1 VGDRV
6 VTRVVHTYGEAPSG
20 SVVALLG
27 SQDALEVA
35 VVEGR
40 ASDRLVAD
48 VGTPVT
54 IPAPVESST

>member
-1 VGDRV
+1 MA
-6 VTRVVHTYGEAPSG
+6 H
-20 SVVALLG
+20 LG